1 MEKKKMLHV
10 KDGTLDELAEIA
22 KHMRCIKCR
31 ADPPPAVTLIKKG
44 VKIEDPMA
52 LSLLVE
58 GVAPPPEGKGRAMV
72 LALCASCAAILGIPL
87 DDR

>member
-22 KHMRCIKCR
+22 KHMRCVKCG
-31 ADPPPAVTLIKKG
+31 ADPPPAVTLIQKG
-44 VKIEDPMA
+44 IKPEDPVA
-52 LSLLVE
+52 LPLLVE
-58 GVAPPPEGKGRAMV
+58 GIAPPPDGKARAMA